1 MANNPSNDKGSF
13 HEIPAN
19 KYLFLKG
26 VAIHKRFFRWWSTVL
41 FMFTLSSTYLFTRIF
56 SYDTR
61 AYGWFLGNL
70 WVTIPAVAVL
80 IGVGLIV
87 RWDHSR
93 ERKKNEMMRRVR
105 NELDRRDREGGD
117 NL

>member
-19 KYLFLKG
+19 NYLFLKG
-26 VAIHKRFFRWWSTVL
+26 VAIHKRFFRWWTLLLWS
-41 FMFTLSSTYLFTRIF
+41 FTFSSTYALTRIF

-61 AYGWFLGNL
+61 AYVWFLGNL
-70 WVTIPAVAVL
+70 WVTVPVVAVL
-80 IGVGLIV
+80 FGVGLIV

-93 ERKKNEMMRRVR
+93 ERKKQEMLKRVR
-105 NELDRRDREGGD
+105 QELQRRGGD
-117 NL
+117 YL